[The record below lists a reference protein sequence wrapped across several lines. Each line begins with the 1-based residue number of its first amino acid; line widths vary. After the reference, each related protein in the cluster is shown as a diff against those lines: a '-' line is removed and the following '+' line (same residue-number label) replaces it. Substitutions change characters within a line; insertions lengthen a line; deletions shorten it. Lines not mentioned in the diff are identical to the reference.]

1 MTAADPPLAPLPD
14 VDLVCLD
21 IDGTLI
27 DHDGRLSDR
36 VRSAVQDT
44 AAKGVHVVL
53 ATGRDMFGTLPVLD
67 RLGLLT
73 GWAVCS
79 NGAVTLRLDPSLPKG
94 YEVADSITFDPMP
107 ALKLIRDHLP
117 TALFAVEELDV
128 GFRMTA
134 PFPPGELDE
143 GEVQIVGF
151 DELAVPTTRVV
162 VRMPERTAAE
172 LLEVVHKV
180 GLQGV
185 SYAVGWTAWLDLN
198 PEGVSKAS
206 GLEGVRAR
214 LGIAPEATLA
224 IGDWRNDLPM
234 FAWAGYSVAM
244 GQGLPE
250 VRAAA
255 DAVTASVTE
264 DGVALVL
271 ERLPPR

>member
-1 MTAADPPLAPLPD
+1 MTQLALPD
-14 VDLVCLD
+14 IGLVCLD

-36 VRSAVQDT
+36 VRSAVQET
-44 AAKGVHVVL
+44 AANGVHVVL

-79 NGAVTLRLDPSLPKG
+79 NGAVTLRLDPALPRG

-117 TALFAVEELDV
+117 AALFAVEELDV

-143 GEVQIVGF
+143 GEVQIVPF

-162 VRMPERTAAE
+162 VRLPERTAAD
-172 LLEVVHKV
+172 LIEVMHKV

-214 LGIAPEATLA
+214 LGIDPGATLA

-234 FAWAGYSVAM
+234 FAWAGYAVAM

-250 VRAAA
+250 VKAAA
-255 DAVTASVTE
+255 DEVTASVTD

-271 ERLPPR
+271 ERLPAR

>member
-1 MTAADPPLAPLPD
+1 MTGTEQAAGRLPD

-27 DHDGRLSDR
+27 NHDGLLTDR
-36 VRSAVQDT
+36 VRSAVQRT
-44 AAKGVHVVL
+44 AAGGVHVVL

-79 NGAVTLRLDPSLPKG
+79 NGAVTLRLDPSLPRG

-107 ALKLIRDHLP
+107 ALKLLRDHLP

-143 GEVQIVGF
+143 GEVQIVSF

-162 VRMPERTAAE
+162 VRLPERTAAD
-172 LLEVVHKV
+172 LIEVMHNV

-214 LGIAPEATLA
+214 LGVDPGATLA

-234 FAWAGYSVAM
+234 FAWAGYAVAM

-250 VRAAA
+250 VKAAA
-255 DAVTASVTE
+255 DEVTASVAE

-271 ERLPPR
+271 ERLPAR

>member
-1 MTAADPPLAPLPD
+1 MTGGDRPDGPPDTA
-14 VDLVCLD
+14 LVCLD

-36 VRSAVQDT
+36 VRTAVQGT
-44 AAKGVHVVL
+44 AASGVHVVL

-79 NGAVTLRLDPSLPKG
+79 NGAVTLRLDPSLPNG

-128 GFRMTA
+128 GFRLTA

-143 GEVQIVGF
+143 GEVQIVSF

-162 VRMPERTAAE
+162 VRMPERTAAD
-172 LLEVVHKV
+172 LVEVVHKV

-214 LGIAPEATLA
+214 LGVDRSATLA

-234 FAWAGYSVAM
+234 FEWAGWSVAM

-255 DAVTASVTE
+255 DEVTASVTD

-271 ERLPPR
+271 ERLLGR